1 MKTAKQIRR
10 FVELEL
16 LDHPMREDPIAA
28 GMLDS
33 LAIEQLAAFLEEKYE
48 LVLEDEDFV
57 AENFTSIDAVAALV
71 DAKLAKANAKASR

>member
-16 LDHPMREDPIAA
+16 LDHPVKEDPIAA

-33 LAIEQLAAFLEEKYE
+33 LAIEQLAAFLEDKYDF
-48 LVLEDEDFV
+48 VLEDEDFV
-57 AENFTSIDAVAALV
+57 AENFTSIDSVAALV
-71 DAKLAKANAKASR
+71 DSKRARR